1 MNLMQLLITVV
12 TLGGVYSLL
21 SLALNLQLGYTGLI
35 NFGIVAYFAAGAYTY
50 VILVQPAPGE
60 FDSYVFGFG
69 LPVWVGLIGAGLAG
83 SVFALITGWPC
94 LRLRGEYLA
103 LTTFAFAEVLGS
115 VITNADA
122 ITNGTL
128 GFTNLPQPLENLVAP
143 QDYSKLLAAMIALI
157 VIIVYLVIRRIT
169 ASPYGTVLKAVRDDE
184 LAASLAGKRIQRL
197 RLQSF
202 VAGAFISGIAGA
214 IYTWYTTVASPGL
227 FSADITFTV
236 FIILTLGGIGSNLG
250 ALIGAF
256 ILIGFQEVVRGLA
269 TNPVVA
275 ERVGSVVVA
284 LEGLMFLLVLR
295 FFPGGA
301 AEALTRLRFRL
312 TAKRRGR
319 SDAGQNPDSG
329 TPVLA
334 ASGDG
339 SVG

>member
-1 MNLMQLLITVV
+1 MNLVQLLITVV
-12 TLGGVYSLL
+12 TLGGVYSML

-50 VILVQPAPGE
+50 VILVQPPPDQL
-60 FDSYVFGFG
+60 DSYLFGFG
-69 LPVWVGLIGAGLAG
+69 LPVWVGLIGAGVAG
-83 SVFALITGWPC
+83 ALFALVTGWPC

-115 VITNADA
+115 LITNADA

-143 QDYSKLLAAMIALI
+143 QDYSKLLAAMVAVI
-157 VIIVYLVIRRIT
+157 VIVVYVFVRRLT

-184 LAASLAGKRIQRL
+184 LAASLAGKKVQRL

-202 VAGAFISGIAGA
+202 VTGAFVSGIAGA

-250 ALIGAF
+250 AVVGAF

-269 TNPVVA
+269 TNPVIA

-295 FFPGGA
+295 YLPGGA
-301 AEALTRLRFRL
+301 AEALTRLRWRNL
-312 TAKRRGR
+312 RRRGR
-319 SDAGQNPDSG
+319 SGDDDRDTAPPP
-329 TPVLA
+329 PVLA
-334 ASGDG
+334 PTGQG
-339 SVG
+339 EPG